1 MYRVFISDV
10 MEVGFLVPLC
20 LEWPLA
26 VLDASKGI
34 SAEKLKER
42 IDRAALIIKTT
53 YW

>member
-1 MYRVFISDV
+1 MYCVLISDV
-10 MEVGFLVPLC
+10 IEVGFLVPPC
-20 LEWPLA
+20 PEWPLA